1 MKGANSRRSLTFMAE
16 PLYFSLW
23 IKDFRQEN
31 MLEHFSAILSAF
43 PFSSFFPG
51 IQSLTIRAIS
61 DAEPDVVDEGFEE
74 NISVEEAITQAGE
87 FLHDDSAYE
96 LTAYWD
102 LWQHDEDDWLLRPR
116 QVQLSCFGPHYENDL
131 GDHIR
136 IALGF
141 DTEFLPDPADP
152 QSVTA
157 AASNLRSVA
166 RLAETLGHASGVTH
180 RLLWSPSDDS
190 FLSRLEES
198 VFDPNADPSETQ

>member
-1 MKGANSRRSLTFMAE
+1 MAE

-23 IKDFRQEN
+23 IHDFRQEN
-31 MLEHFSAILSAF
+31 MLEHFSAILSGF

-61 DAEPDVVDEGFEE
+61 DAEPEVVDEGYEE
-74 NISVEEAITQAGE
+74 NIPVEEAITQASE

-102 LWQHDEDDWLLRPR
+102 LWQHIEGDWLLRPR

-141 DTEFLPDPADP
+141 DTEFLPDTADP
-152 QSVTA
+152 KSITA

-166 RLAETLGHASGVTH
+166 RLAETLGEATGVSQ

-198 VFDPNADPSETQ
+198 VLDADVDPSGIS

>member
-1 MKGANSRRSLTFMAE
+1 MAE

-23 IKDFRQEN
+23 IRDFRQEN
-31 MLEHFSAILSAF
+31 MLEHFSAILSGF

-61 DAEPDVVDEGFEE
+61 DAEPDVVDEGYED
-74 NISVEEAITQAGE
+74 NISLEEAISQANE

-102 LWQHDEDDWLLRPR
+102 LWQYIDEEWLLRPR
-116 QVQLSCFGPHYENDL
+116 QVQISCFGPHYENDL

-136 IALGF
+136 FALGL
-141 DTEFLPDPADP
+141 DSEFLTNPAD
-152 QSVTA
+152 SRSITA

-166 RLAETLGHASGVTH
+166 RLAETLGEASGVSN
-180 RLLWSPSDDS
+180 RLLWSPSDDH
-190 FLSRLEES
+190 FLSRLEELLLHAE
-198 VFDPNADPSETQ
+198 ADASEMP

>member
-1 MKGANSRRSLTFMAE
+1 MAE

-23 IKDFRQEN
+23 IHDFRQEN
-31 MLEHFSAILSAF
+31 MLEHFSTILSGF

-61 DAEPDVVDEGFEE
+61 DAEPDVVDEGYED
-74 NISVEEAITQAGE
+74 NISVEEAITQASE

-102 LWQHDEDDWLLRPR
+102 LWQHFEGEWLLRPR

-136 IALGF
+136 IALGL
-141 DTEFLPDPADP
+141 DSEFLPDSADP
-152 QSVTA
+152 QSITA

-166 RLAETLGHASGVTH
+166 RLAETLGEATGVSQ

-198 VFDPNADPSETQ
+198 VLDADADPSGIS